1 MGAMKNLL
9 IEQTDT
15 IMGLLAQDGVQF
27 DDMEDF
33 EDIEEII
40 MTSKS
45 MAEAL
50 ERIGRAYK

>member
-1 MGAMKNLL
+1 MGAMKQRL
-9 IEQTDT
+9 IEQADG

-27 DDMEDF
+27 NDMEDF
-33 EDIEEII
+33 MYIQEII